1 MIRHIAIFASGSG
14 TNAENIIAYF
24 KDREYARVQVVLT
37 NHAQAGVIARAHHYH
52 VPCEIFT
59 ADDLAQPGKILSLLQ
74 KHKTDF
80 VVLAGFL
87 KLMPADVVKHYAGRI
102 INIHPALLPAFGGK
116 GMYGERVHKAV
127 IASGAAESGIT
138 IHYVNEKFDEGE
150 IIFQDK
156 VPVTA
161 SDTPETLADKIHQLE
176 YRHYPAVIDKL
187 LQNLSDN

>member
-37 NHAQAGVIARAHHYH
+37 NHAQAGVIARAHRYH

-59 ADDLAQPGKILSLLQ
+59 GEDLAQPGKILSLLQ

-87 KLMPADVVKHYAGRI
+87 KLMPVDVVKHYEGRI

-127 IASGAAESGIT
+127 IASGATESGIT
-138 IHYVNEKFDEGE
+138 IHYVNEKFDEGK
-150 IIFQDK
+150 IIFQDR
-156 VPVTA
+156 VPV
-161 SDTPETLADKIHQLE
+161 SKDDTPETLADKIHQLE
-176 YRHYPAVIDKL
+176 YRHYPAVIDRL
-187 LQNLSDN
+187 LQNMPDN